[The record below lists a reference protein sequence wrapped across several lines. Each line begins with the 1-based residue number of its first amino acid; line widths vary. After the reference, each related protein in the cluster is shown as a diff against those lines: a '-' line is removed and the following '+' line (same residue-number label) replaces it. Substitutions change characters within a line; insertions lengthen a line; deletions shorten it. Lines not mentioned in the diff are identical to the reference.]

1 MPAVSKA
8 QQQAAGAA
16 LAAKKKGTTS
26 GLKGAAK
33 SMAKMTKKE
42 LEKVASTKH
51 KGLPKHVNE
60 SIEEAQQPEM
70 VDEVGSFWVV
80 TRPSEIST
88 MEDIVFESNVLHF
101 ANQVRGGLYEEEVIG
116 IYKEESKAVK
126 TADQLIAA
134 IQNKLKEIEDKKHT
148 VTSKIEE
155 TIKKLQKE
163 VNRCME
169 EGDDMKAQEMLQ
181 RIAELRNKHQ
191 MVEASKKEIEKSEE
205 K

>member
-1 MPAVSKA
+1 MPAASKA

-60 SIEEAQQPEM
+60 STEEAQQPEM

-88 MEDIVFESNVLHF
+88 MEDILFESNVLHF
-101 ANQVRGGLYEEEVIG
+101 ANQIRGGLYEEEVIG
-116 IYKEESKAVK
+116 LYKDESKAVK

-148 VTSKIEE
+148 VASKIEE

-169 EGDDMKAQEMLQ
+169 EGDDMKAQEKLQ
-181 RIAELRNKHQ
+181 RIAELRSKHQ
-191 MVEASKKEIEKSEE
+191 MVEASKKEIEKPEE

>member
-16 LAAKKKGTTS
+16 LAAKKKGKTTD
-26 GLKGAAK
+26 LKGAAK
-33 SMAKMTKKE
+33 SMAKMSKKE

-80 TRPSEIST
+80 TRPNEGST

-148 VTSKIEE
+148 VISKIEE

-163 VNRCME
+163 VNRCMD
-169 EGDDMKAQEMLQ
+169 EGNDMKAQEMLQ
-181 RIAELRNKHQ
+181 RIAELRSKHQ
-191 MVEASKKEIEKSEE
+191 RVEASKKEIEKEE
-205 K
+205 E